1 MLPLI
6 QATFPGPGIKRM
18 VFFSP
23 VLTGAG
29 GHTAGT
35 KGVATL
41 RVEHGLEG
49 VCVVGDEGRAVQLT
63 DTTMIEV
70 EAGLA
75 ETGRWWSL

>member
-1 MLPLI
+1 MLPFMP
-6 QATFPGPGIKRM
+6 ATFPDPGIKRA
-18 VFFSP
+18 FSSP

-29 GHTAGT
+29 GHTAGA

-41 RVEHGLEG
+41 RVGHGLKG
-49 VCVVGDEGRAVQLT
+49 VSVVGDEGWAVQLT
-63 DTTMIEV
+63 DTTMVEV